1 MNKFLF
7 CHLCTT
13 AILGALAAACS
24 TPFDHLDFAPQTTPP
39 LSVTLTSNEV
49 QLPAGIA
56 VDVAP
61 VAMAGTKALTDSTV
75 TITSTNAAVLGIAPT
90 TGKPKN
96 FVMFGVGQGT
106 AGVVVSVDGDQ
117 KQTIPVVVSA
127 Q

>member
-1 MNKFLF
+1 MNKLLL

-13 AILGALAAACS
+13 AVLGALAAACS
-24 TPFDHLDFAPQTTPP
+24 PSFDHLDFSPQTSPP
-39 LSVTLTSNEV
+39 LAVTLTSTEV
-49 QLPAGIA
+49 RLPAGIA

-90 TGKPKN
+90 AGKSNN
-96 FVMFGVGQGT
+96 FVMFGVGPGT
-106 AGVVVSVDGDQ
+106 AGVVVTVDGDQ
-117 KQTIPVVVSA
+117 KETIPVVVSA